1 MADKI
6 RSKLEK
12 LIPDLLVLQR
22 KQIFTD
28 AEVLDIMRE
37 RERNE
42 LLNHIDINNNNN
54 NNNKIFLFFF
64 LDINYRERMFD

>member
-54 NNNKIFLFFF
+54 NKIFFYFFF

>member
-42 LLNHIDINNNNN
+42 LLNDIDINNNN
-54 NNNKIFLFFF
+54 KIFFF

>member
-42 LLNHIDINNNNN
+42 LLNDIDINNNNN
-54 NNNKIFLFFF
+54 NNKIFYLFLFFR
-64 LDINYRERMFD
+64 Y

>member
-6 RSKLEK
+6 SSKLEK

-54 NNNKIFLFFF
+54 KIFFLFLFFR
-64 LDINYRERMFD
+64 Y

>member
-42 LLNHIDINNNNN
+42 LLNHIDINNNN
-54 NNNKIFLFFF
+54 KIFFF

>member
-54 NNNKIFLFFF
+54 NKIFF
-64 LDINYRERMFD
+64 LDINYKERMLD

>member
-54 NNNKIFLFFF
+54 KIFFLFLFFR
-64 LDINYRERMFD
+64 Y